1 MQMFTRQGQF
11 AAYFLTLGFQ
21 DSRDIPVTPVCV
33 TMKSWFF
40 CINRS
45 LIIIWLI
52 FFFSDRQGSQLKFHF
67 FNAPTF
73 FHWYCWWLTSYYLSP
88 CRLPEPLP
96 VQRCPWCSQ
105 EWLAQSPTSARGF
118 PGHRVELQPGQRGQ
132 CHGRYLRAGGRAT
145 SIPSTRHTHLMAN

>member
-52 FFFSDRQGSQLKFHF
+52 FFFFRQARITTEVPFLQHTYIFPLILLMVNQLLFISLQIAWTSSCSKM
-67 FNAPTF
+67 PMM
-73 FHWYCWWLTSYYLSP
+73 LTRMARTKSNFSSRISWASSRASTWTKRAMSWPLSA
-88 CRLPEPLP
+88 C
-96 VQRCPWCSQ
+96 
-105 EWLAQSPTSARGF
+105 
-118 PGHRVELQPGQRGQ
+118 
-132 CHGRYLRAGGRAT
+132 GRSCY
-145 SIPSTRHTHLMAN
+145 